1 MKETM
6 WDIEIKMMIPF
17 DTLAVYPNDDVDE
30 YNIEP
35 TFVKIM
41 ELLNVEFD
49 VFRIIETLY
58 SCRSDKSAI
67 EVHYS
72 LDSFDE
78 FIVLDTYIDP
88 TDQLDFIYIMFR
100 SKYSKG
106 GELRRLTH
114 KFYTDTCKYNVYYEE
129 GNNII
134 KNSTKI
140 DFTKPDK
147 LRLNEIKKII
157 ENKKIILFQENKIL
171 KEYNNEM

>member
-1 MKETM
+1 M

-17 DTLAVYPNDDVDE
+17 DTLAVYPYDDVDE

-49 VFRIIETLY
+49 VCRIIETLY

-78 FIVLDTYIDP
+78 FIILDTYIDP

-100 SKYSKG
+100 SKACKG
-106 GELRRLTH
+106 GDLRKLAH
-114 KFYTDTCKYNVYYEE
+114 IFYTDTCKYNVYYEE
-129 GNNII
+129 GYNVI

-147 LRLNEIKKII
+147 ICSNDIMKGKKL
-157 ENKKIILFQENKIL
+157 ILFQNNKIF
-171 KEYNNEM
+171 KEYNNEV

>member
-1 MKETM
+1 MKKTM
-6 WDIEIKMMIPF
+6 WDIEIKMMLPF
-17 DTLAVYPNDDVDE
+17 DTLAVYPDDDNDE

-49 VFRIIETLY
+49 VRRIIETLY
-58 SCRSDKSAI
+58 RYRSGKSAI

-78 FIVLDTYIDP
+78 FIILDTYIGS

-100 SKYSKG
+100 GKGSKG
-106 GELRRLTH
+106 GELRKLTH
-114 KFYTDTCKYNVYYEE
+114 RFYTDTCNYNVYYEE
-129 GNNII
+129 GNNVI

-147 LRLNEIKKII
+147 LYSNDIKKII
-157 ENKKIILFQENKIL
+157 KDKKLILFQKDKML
-171 KEYNNEM
+171 KEYNNEV

>member
-17 DTLAVYPNDDVDE
+17 DSLVVYPSDDVDE

-41 ELLNVEFD
+41 ELLKVEFD
-49 VFRIIETLY
+49 VCRVIEALY
-58 SCRSDKSAI
+58 SCRNDKSAM

-72 LDSFDE
+72 IDSFEE
-78 FIVLDTYIDP
+78 FIILDTYIAP

-129 GNNII
+129 GNYII

-147 LRLNEIKKII
+147 LYSNDIKKII
-157 ENKKIILFQENKIL
+157 KDKKLILFQKDKIIT
-171 KEYNNEM
+171 EYNNKV